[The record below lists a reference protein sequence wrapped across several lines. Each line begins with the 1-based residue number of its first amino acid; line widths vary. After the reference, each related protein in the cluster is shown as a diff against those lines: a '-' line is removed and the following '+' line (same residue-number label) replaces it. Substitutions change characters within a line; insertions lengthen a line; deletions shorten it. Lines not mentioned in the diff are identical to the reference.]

1 MFRLGPS
8 CRAIP
13 DEDAMVDV
21 SILLLTK
28 NARQDLERVL
38 PVLFAQKQVSP
49 FEVIAIDS
57 GSSDG
62 TLEVLRRFPV
72 QLRQLPAQE
81 FHHARTRNL
90 AASLAS
96 GQILIFLSQDAVPA
110 SDLWLKMMIS
120 NFEDPNVAAVY
131 GRQFP
136 KSGSSVERVDALDT
150 IYGDE
155 KIVKDPADR
164 NGMGYRFYHFSDVNA
179 AIRRNVWEEEHF
191 PEDLKVF
198 EDLGIAKRILDRGW
212 KIVYEPQAAVF
223 HSHTHTTVGLF
234 KRYFDIGYTLRR
246 LRIWEAPG
254 TRNSMLRDIW
264 RLLKNKFRRVGRRQT
279 RRSARRGLQ
288 QDIAKCFGLFLGLN
302 ETFLPLTLKRRFS
315 AYGVFG

>member
-1 MFRLGPS
+1 
-8 CRAIP
+8 
-13 DEDAMVDV
+13 MVDV
-21 SILLLTK
+21 SVLLLTK

-62 TLEVLRRFPV
+62 SLEVLRRFPV
-72 QLRQLPAQE
+72 QLRQLPAKE

-136 KSGSSVERVDALDT
+136 KPGSSVEREDALDT
-150 IYGDE
+150 IYGD
-155 KIVKDPADR
+155 KKVIKDPAHRD
-164 NGMGYRFYHFSDVNA
+164 GMGYRFYHFSDVNA
-179 AIRRNVWEEEHF
+179 AIRRSVWEEEHF

-234 KRYFDIGYTLRR
+234 KRYFDIGYTLKR

-264 RLLKNKFRRVGRRQT
+264 RLLKNKFSRVGRRQT

-302 ETFLPLTLKRRFS
+302 ETFLPLVLKRRFS
-315 AYGVFG
+315 AYGVFLDELET